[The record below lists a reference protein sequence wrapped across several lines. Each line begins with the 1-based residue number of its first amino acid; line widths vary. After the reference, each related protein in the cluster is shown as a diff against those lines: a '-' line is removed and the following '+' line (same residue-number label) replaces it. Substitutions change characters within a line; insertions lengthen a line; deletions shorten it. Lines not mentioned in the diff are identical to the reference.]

1 MCITIVVVVFISIFI
16 LLLRKVFQVLCRS
29 QGFHGLILDFEGS
42 DNVFFHK
49 LFHYNG
55 TSIFSVWLL
64 VGELLVL
71 SC

>member
-1 MCITIVVVVFISIFI
+1 MCITIVVVVISIFI

-29 QGFHGLILDFEGS
+29 QGFHGLILDFGGS
-42 DNVFFHK
+42 DVFFHK

>member
-1 MCITIVVVVFISIFI
+1 MYINIVVVVFISIFI

-29 QGFHGLILDFEGS
+29 QGFHGLILDFGGS
-42 DNVFFHK
+42 DVFFHK

-55 TSIFSVWLL
+55 TSLFSVWLL